1 MLCSRNKL
9 HVRVNAI
16 AQYECLKLEFLYS
29 LRAMIAR
36 VVNFPLLRFNCLSDI
51 RCVEGISGV
60 TDLR

>member
-9 HVRVNAI
+9 YVRVNAI
-16 AQYECLKLEFLYS
+16 ARYECWKLEFLYS

-36 VVNFPLLRFNCLSDI
+36 VVNFSLLRFNCLSDI
-51 RCVEGISGV
+51 RCVEGILGV